1 MEKITRMKRRRCGT
15 PIVSEITP
23 LLGKL
28 GLVQPMVSLP
38 ATNTGAHGI
47 SNGNVWNLKEEFL
60 VS

>member
-1 MEKITRMKRRRCGT
+1 MKRRRCGT